1 MTKQRPQPWHRRE
14 FLATLTGAATA
25 GLVGLRPERADAEPP
40 PETTTIRLVKF
51 PFDVACTAP
60 QWVAE
65 DLLRAEGF
73 STVEYVTS
81 TTDPSVPL
89 AAGQVDMAL
98 LDAPGLLL
106 LLDAGKPLVA
116 LMGVHGGCYEL
127 FATDRI
133 RSVRDLH
140 GKTVAV
146 ATPGYQAFVAA
157 MVSYV
162 GLDPRKD
169 ITFVLTP
176 GATQLFIERK
186 VDAVL
191 GFPPVPQELRA
202 RKIGHA
208 VVNTGLDRPWS
219 QYFCCMT
226 VASQDFVRKHP
237 VATKR
242 ALRAIVKATDI
253 CAAEPERVARL
264 LVDRGFT
271 AHQDAT
277 LQVLREV
284 PYGRWR
290 EYDSADTIRFFAL
303 RMLEAGVI
311 KSPPNKLIAQGTDWR
326 FLNELKKEL
335 KG

>member
-1 MTKQRPQPWHRRE
+1 MSRLGTHSWTRHE
-14 FLATLTGAATA
+14 FLATTAGAAMA
-25 GLVGLRPERADAEPP
+25 GLVGLGSDRAAAAEPP
-40 PETTTIRLVKF
+40 PETTTIRLVRF
-51 PFDVACTAP
+51 PFDVVCTAP

-65 DLLRAEGF
+65 ELLRAEGF
-73 STVEYVTS
+73 STVEYVT
-81 TTDPSVPL
+81 TTDPALPL
-89 AAGQVDMAL
+89 VAGEVDIAL

-106 LLDAGKPLVA
+106 LLDAGKPLVI

-127 FATDRI
+127 FASQQV

-140 GKTVAV
+140 GRTVAV
-146 ATPGYQAFVAA
+146 ATSGYQAFVAA

-162 GLDPRKD
+162 GLNPRKD
-169 ITFVLTP
+169 VTFVLKP
-176 GATQLFIERK
+176 EATQLFIEGK

-202 RKIGHA
+202 RKIGHT
-208 VVNTGLDRPWS
+208 VVNTTLDRPWS

-226 VASQDFVRKHP
+226 VATREFVRKHP

-242 ALRAIVKATDI
+242 ALRAIVKATNV
-253 CAAEPERVARL
+253 CAAEPERVARM
-264 LVDRGFT
+264 LVDRGF
-271 AHQDAT
+271 AKSYDAV

-290 EYDSADTIRFFAL
+290 EYDSAATIRFMAL

-311 KSPPNKLIAQGTDWR
+311 KSSPNKLLAQGTDWR